1 MKNRKYLKKIYNFIS
16 THKIISVF
24 LIAFIFAGIISSI
37 FIPTVV
43 LKDRKEEYKKIS
55 MFVEEKSD
63 KICDLF
69 EIINTESE
77 TDLTVDDMNLNIK
90 NDNVRISYKYG
101 TRLDGSIIY
110 QYKDNKLVEISKDW
124 NIIDFIIFNI
134 MIYLAIILFSAFLRY
149 LLENLFFIL
158 INQF

>member
-1 MKNRKYLKKIYNFIS
+1 
-16 THKIISVF
+16 
-24 LIAFIFAGIISSI
+24 
-37 FIPTVV
+37 
-43 LKDRKEEYKKIS
+43 

-124 NIIDFIIFNI
+124 NIIDFILFNI

-149 LLENLFFIL
+149 ILEQLFYYFI
-158 INQF
+158 

>member
-1 MKNRKYLKKIYNFIS
+1 MKKKQITRIIYNFLTI
-16 THKIISVF
+16 HKIISVF

-43 LKDRKEEYKKIS
+43 SKDRKEENKKIS
-55 MFVEEKSD
+55 MFVKENNE

-77 TDLTVDDMNLNIK
+77 TDLTVDDMNLNFK
-90 NDNVRISYKYG
+90 NDNVKISNKYG
-101 TRLDGSIIY
+101 TRYDQYIIY
-110 QYKDNKLVEISKDW
+110 QYKDNQLVKISVDW
-124 NIIDFIIFNI
+124 GIIESIIFNI
-134 MIYLAIILFSAFLRY
+134 IIFLSVLLFSALLRY

-158 INQF
+158 IN

>member
-1 MKNRKYLKKIYNFIS
+1 MKNRKYLRKIYNFIS

-55 MFVEEKSD
+55 MFVKENNE

-69 EIINTESE
+69 EIINTDTVTE
-77 TDLTVDDMNLNIK
+77 LTVEDMDLNFK
-90 NDNVRISYKYG
+90 NDNVKISNKYG
-101 TRLDGSIIY
+101 TRYDQYIIY
-110 QYKDNKLVEISKDW
+110 QYKDNQLVKISEDW
-124 NIIDFIIFNI
+124 RSKEFIIMNI
-134 MIYLAIILFSAFLRY
+134 MIFLAVLLFSAFLRY

-158 INQF
+158 IN

>member
-1 MKNRKYLKKIYNFIS
+1 MKKKQITRIIYNFLTI
-16 THKIISVF
+16 HKIISV
-24 LIAFIFAGIISSI
+24 LIIAIIFSEIIASI

-69 EIINTESE
+69 EIINTEFE

-124 NIIDFIIFNI
+124 NIIDFILFNI
-134 MIYLAIILFSAFLRY
+134 MIYLASILFSAFLRY
-149 LLENLFFIL
+149 ILEQLFYYYI
-158 INQF
+158 

>member
-1 MKNRKYLKKIYNFIS
+1 MKKKQITRIIYNFLTI
-16 THKIISVF
+16 HKIISVII
-24 LIAFIFAGIISSI
+24 IAIIFSEIIASI

-124 NIIDFIIFNI
+124 NIIDFILFNI
-134 MIYLAIILFSAFLRY
+134 MIYLASILFSAFLRY
-149 LLENLFFIL
+149 ILEQLFYYFI
-158 INQF
+158 

>member
-1 MKNRKYLKKIYNFIS
+1 MKKKQITRIIYNFLTI
-16 THKIISVF
+16 HKIISV
-24 LIAFIFAGIISSI
+24 LVIAIIFSEIIASI

-124 NIIDFIIFNI
+124 NIIDFILFNI
-134 MIYLAIILFSAFLRY
+134 MIYLAIIFFSAFLRY
-149 LLENLFFIL
+149 ILEQLFYYYI
-158 INQF
+158 

>member
-55 MFVEEKSD
+55 MFVEEKSG

-69 EIINTESE
+69 EIINTESA
-77 TDLTVDDMNLNIK
+77 TDLTVDYMNLNFK
-90 NDNVRISYKYG
+90 NDNVRVSYKYG
-101 TRLDGSIIY
+101 SRFDQSIIY
-110 QYKDNKLVEISKDW
+110 QYKDNKLVEISVDW
-124 NIIDFIIFNI
+124 GSIEFIIMNI
-134 MIYLAIILFSAFLRY
+134 MIFLAVLLFSALLRY

>member
-1 MKNRKYLKKIYNFIS
+1 MKKKQITRIIYNFLTI
-16 THKIISVF
+16 HKIISV
-24 LIAFIFAGIISSI
+24 LIIAIIFSEIIASI

-124 NIIDFIIFNI
+124 NIIDFILFNI

-149 LLENLFFIL
+149 ILEQLFYYFI
-158 INQF
+158 

>member
-55 MFVEEKSD
+55 IFVEEKND

-124 NIIDFIIFNI
+124 NIIDFILFNI
-134 MIYLAIILFSAFLRY
+134 MIYLAIILFSALLRY

-158 INQF
+158 IN